1 SPRRNQQARS
11 GCPHQNSHHLPPLHA
26 APATK
31 RWQDSIGRK
40 QGIVRRCHQRLSR
53 SVLVSVAAPYSA
65 NTPVIALNSD
75 GSAAVA
81 VTVPRDIIVRA
92 VAVVAVT
99 VSWATDTNPEAWSFK
114 VHPLGQARRRS
125 GSSHRSDQ
133 PERHHDFRNH
143 DLFLLFIHPY
153 SDEPR
158 PSVQARQ
165 VASNALEHPPSVQP
179 WRSVSFDSTKL
190 CPPGGLYK
198 SNLAVPTCISH
209 VDVAARGHRA
219 VPSGLIGS

>member
-75 GSAAVA
+75 GSAVVA

-99 VSWATDTNPEAWSFK
+99 VSRPTDTNPQAPSFK
-114 VHPLGQARRRS
+114 IHALSQAQRRI
-125 GSSHRSDQ
+125 GSSHRADE
-133 PERHHDFRNH
+133 PERDHGFCKHYPF
-143 DLFLLFIHPY
+143 LFIR
-153 SDEPR
+153 S
-158 PSVQARQ
+158 
-165 VASNALEHPPSVQP
+165 VASAE
-179 WRSVSFDSTKL
+179 
-190 CPPGGLYK
+190 
-198 SNLAVPTCISH
+198 
-209 VDVAARGHRA
+209 
-219 VPSGLIGS
+219 

>member
-99 VSWATDTNPEAWSFK
+99 GSWATDTNPEARSFK
-114 VHPLGQARRRS
+114 VHPLGQARRRR
-125 GSSHRSDQ
+125 GRRHRSDQ

-158 PSVQARQ
+158 PSVRYGRQ
-165 VASNALEHPPSVQP
+165 GRGLGNPPQSLRNAFLM
-179 WRSVSFDSTKL
+179 K
-190 CPPGGLYK
+190 
-198 SNLAVPTCISH
+198 
-209 VDVAARGHRA
+209 
-219 VPSGLIGS
+219 GSA

>member
-40 QGIVRRCHQRLSR
+40 QGTVRRCHQRLSR

-65 NTPVIALNSD
+65 NSPVIALNSD
-75 GSAAVA
+75 GSAVVA

-99 VSWATDTNPEAWSFK
+99 GRRPTDTNPEGRAFK
-114 VHPLGQARRRS
+114 IQALSQTHRPRGRSHPATETDRR
-125 GSSHRSDQ
+125 
-133 PERHHDFRNH
+133 P
-143 DLFLLFIHPY
+143 
-153 SDEPR
+153 
-158 PSVQARQ
+158 
-165 VASNALEHPPSVQP
+165 
-179 WRSVSFDSTKL
+179 
-190 CPPGGLYK
+190 
-198 SNLAVPTCISH
+198 
-209 VDVAARGHRA
+209 
-219 VPSGLIGS
+219 